1 MVTAGEEQILDAI
14 TFSCAECGQE
24 LSICKSCWRGQKY
37 CGEFCRIKARRKQRC
52 EIQKRY
58 SSTDR
63 GLESGRIRQQRRYE
77 KIKLFK
83 SSH

>member
-1 MVTAGEEQILDAI
+1 MVTGSDVQVLDAI
-14 TFSCAECGQE
+14 TFCCSECGQE
-24 LSICKSCWRGQKY
+24 LSICRSCWRGQKY
-37 CGEFCRIKARRKQRC
+37 CGETCRVSARRKQRRQ
-52 EIQKRY
+52 IQKKY
-58 SSTDR
+58 SGTDR